1 MMKTKTIITFAFVI
15 LLCKVY
21 AQQSQQTFSVNVSK
35 NDILKYFLSGEE
47 DAETG
52 YIKWKPSRSDIYEFN
67 GILGDGFLYSRV
79 DSFFTS
85 TDESSESLLVF
96 HTISM
101 VQDEGKKTTANS
113 CHVCGVNMGYIAFT
127 KEADSLYPVRFKKN
141 FATHGS
147 FGAVSYKLHHI
158 NFGDGYDLIRVDDA
172 YNGMGTESVAS
183 VFYYNGEKILSMVS
197 SENNSGNKEKNQKGY
212 YEFSTHFSF
221 NKENHTLSAAQTGFT
236 IDEKTGK
243 RVLTKKIKT
252 WKFEGDTLQF

>member
-1 MMKTKTIITFAFVI
+1 MKTKVFFTLALIL
-15 LLCKVY
+15 LLCKIY
-21 AQQSQQTFSVNVSK
+21 AQPSPATFSVNGNK
-35 NDILKYFLSGEE
+35 NDILKYFLNGE
-47 DAETG
+47 DDTETG

-67 GILGDGFLYSRV
+67 GNLGDGFLYSKV
-79 DSFFTS
+79 DSLFSS
-85 TDESSESLLVF
+85 TDEASESLLIF

-101 VQDEGKKTTANS
+101 VEDEGKKISANN

-127 KEADSLYPVRFKKN
+127 KDADSLYPVRFKKN

-158 NFGDGYDLIRVDDA
+158 DFGDGYQLIRVDDA
-172 YNGMGTESVAS
+172 YNGMGTESVAT

-197 SENNSGNKEKNQKGY
+197 SENNSGNREKNQKGY
-212 YEFSTHFSF
+212 YEFTTHFSF
-221 NKENHTLSAAQTGFT
+221 NKENHTISAIQTGFS

-243 RVLTKKIKT
+243 RVPTKKTKT